1 MWQRHCSTELKKT
14 RWGVISME
22 EKTNDKDTKTLK
34 RGKRTYFFDLKEASN
49 GNKYLRITESRFVK
63 EGEARKRNTFTLFKD
78 DIEGFVQTIQEV
90 AESLD
95 KGI

>member
-1 MWQRHCSTELKKT
+1 MT
-14 RWGVISME
+14 
-22 EKTNDKDTKTLK
+22 DKNVENVDTKTLK

-49 GNKYLRITESRFVK
+49 GNKYLKITESRFVK

-78 DIEGFVQTIQEV
+78 DVETFVQAIQEA